1 MNIFITHNTGCS
13 NKGVEK
19 MMKVVYDAL
28 VSKHGSDINVIAVTN
43 YISYDEKVFPNIK
56 FIYRAN
62 FPERAKLLYPFIAS
76 PIFGFIFKLIG
87 KTPLYNQLTDVIS
100 ASKWADKIVSIGGD
114 MFSDD
119 YNNLYSEL
127 YYLKLAKKYNT
138 PIYLLGHTIGKFKSD
153 HSLNLSKEYLRIP
166 ERIVIRDKTSFDY
179 LRESG
184 HSMENIVLGADL
196 AFLFDQYKTYKL
208 DETWSSL
215 AKIEKKIGFNISKG
229 FAKYE
234 KIDYEK
240 YISRLVF
247 LINKFLEQHPDYTVI
262 LVPHVFDG
270 GNDDAEACS
279 DIKKLVMSSRLV
291 NLEDL
296 DKNLDVKPAECF
308 KKLISTFDLF
318 VSIRMHSS
326 IASLSSSV
334 PTLLFYY
341 SIKAEGLMR
350 LFFGNNFSKKLIFW
364 KNSNQ
369 EILNLI
375 TYEIE
380 NKDET
385 KKYLINKNMEVK
397 KMSSLNFKNTI

>member
-19 MMKVVYDAL
+19 MMKVVYDKL
-28 VSKHGSDINVIAVTN
+28 LDKYGPDISVIAVTN
-43 YISYDEKVFPNIK
+43 HVSYDEKIFTNIK

-62 FPERAKLLYPFIAS
+62 FPERAKHLYPYLGSSIVS
-76 PIFGFIFKLIG
+76 LLFKLIG
-87 KTPLYNQLTDVIS
+87 KADVYKQLMDVI
-100 ASKWADKIVSIGGD
+100 ATTKWAHQIISIGGD

-127 YYLKLAKKYNT
+127 YYLKLASIYNK
-138 PIYLLGHTIGKFKSD
+138 PIYLLGHTIGRFKSN

-166 ERIVIRDKTSFDY
+166 EKIIIRDKTSFDY

-184 HSMENIVLGADL
+184 HSMGNIILGADL
-196 AFLFDQYKTYKL
+196 AFLFDSYKTYEL
-208 DETWSSL
+208 DKTWSSL
-215 AKIEKKIGFNISKG
+215 ARIEKKVGFNISKG

-234 KIDYEK
+234 KIDHK
-240 YISRLVF
+240 IYINRLVVIINNF
-247 LINKFLEQHPDYTVI
+247 LTEHPDYTLI

-270 GNDDAEACS
+270 GNDDAEACR
-279 DIKKLVMSSRLV
+279 DVKKLVMSSRLV

-341 SIKAEGLMR
+341 SIKAEGLMK
-350 LFFGNNFSKKLIFW
+350 LFFGNNFPKKLIFC

-369 EILNLI
+369 EILDLI
-375 TYEIE
+375 NFELK
-380 NKDET
+380 NKNET
-385 KKYLINKNMEVK
+385 KKYLIDKNIKVK